1 MYLRQFDRTLK
12 LNSEQIL
19 QLQYDRGQRYF
30 EDEIVE
36 DATLEDLDE
45 SLIKEYNEKMEVD
58 NISTIDLLKARHL
71 MKNGRLTNACILLF
85 GNNPTKFLPQ
95 AKLKVVKYNGVK
107 ALFGKEINI
116 IKEKLFTGLY
126 WIL

>member
-71 MKNGRLTNACILLF
+71 MKNGRLTNAYILLF

-95 AKLKVVKYNGVK
+95 AKLKVVKYNKRKNFLWVYIGYYK
-107 ALFGKEINI
+107 KF
-116 IKEKLFTGLY
+116 
-126 WIL
+126 